1 MTAEAIQI
9 NRDNTPT
16 GAIRQICPDEMQ
28 GEAAMQDIQKE
39 AAMQIHR
46 GEPEEAATR
55 VYPGKQKEAA
65 MQIHRGE
72 PEEAATQIQ

>member
-39 AAMQIHR
+39 AAMQTH
-46 GEPEEAATR
+46 
-55 VYPGKQKEAA
+55 Q
-65 MQIHRGE
+65 GE

>member
-16 GAIRQICPDEMQ
+16 GAIRQTCPDEMQ
-28 GEAAMQDIQKE
+28 GEAAMQDIQDIQKE

-46 GEPEEAATR
+46 GEPEEAAT
-55 VYPGKQKEAA
+55 
-65 MQIHRGE
+65 
-72 PEEAATQIQ
+72 QIQ